1 MKKILAGVMAVVLMV
16 SCCITTMAAPS
27 DFVPSIELKPGPGLV
42 EQVTQDGRPGY
53 GIIVMPDGTEI
64 PVPGGAIIITP
75 IVDADDA
82 DEAIRDALEN
92 AYDQLQNSGSL
103 DELVDNLQEILDSI
117 ANGTDVDDL
126 VITDIFHIFVTDEYR
141 EYLEQGGKLHVK
153 LDVDS
158 DVIAALKKLG
168 DEWSALFGDN
178 LIDNGDG
185 TYTLIID
192 QSCVI
197 AFMRDAGNV
206 DVDYNDPEQS
216 SPQTGD
222 FTVVMLIGVAAL
234 VGCAALLFAA
244 AKKQKN

>member
-1 MKKILAGVMAVVLMV
+1 MKKILAGMMAVVLMM
-16 SCCITTMAAPS
+16 SCCILTAAAPN
-27 DFVPSIELKPGPGLV
+27 DFVASIELKPGPGLV
-42 EQVTQDGRPGY
+42 EQETQDGRPGY
-53 GIIVMPDGTEI
+53 AIIVMPDGTEI
-64 PVPGGAIIITP
+64 PVPNGGIIITP
-75 IVDADDA
+75 LVDADDA
-82 DEAIRDALEN
+82 EDAIREALED
-92 AYDQLQNSGSL
+92 AFEQLQSIGSL

-158 DVIAALKKLG
+158 DVIAALKNIG

-197 AFMRDAGNV
+197 AFARDAGQV

-222 FTVVMLIGVAAL
+222 FTVVMMIGAAAL
-234 VGCAALLFAA
+234 LGCAAVWFVA